1 VKTLVINGGSST
13 FKCWFQNISDDVPA
27 TLPIKGMEPLWSAR
41 ADWGQHSG
49 NAEVKISRSDGK
61 STTST
66 IQGDTP
72 AAILEPVLRALWQ
85 GETKAIDSPAEIAV
99 VGHRIVHGGAKYRE
113 SVLITPEVR
122 SGIAE
127 QAEFAPAHNRAQLEA
142 IRTVDRVVGTAVPQ
156 VAVFDTAFH
165 STLEP
170 RAYVYAG
177 PYSWLEQG
185 IRRYGFHGISVQY
198 ATRRSAE
205 LLNTSASELRL
216 IVCHLGN
223 GASVTAV
230 AGGRSVDTSM
240 GLTPLEGLMMGTRSG
255 SIDPSILVYLTR
267 RHGYNADQLDDILNR
282 QSGLLGVSGSSGD
295 MREILEAITLEAVQ
309 GGNQRARLAYDIYAH
324 RLVRVIGAMLGVLG
338 GVDAI
343 VFTGG
348 VGENCAPLRKDVCE
362 QFRFLGLKLNLTK
375 NDAPELDENI
385 AANDSP
391 VQVLVI
397 RADEDWEIAC
407 ECHRLANTGQFHSPE
422 PSRS

>member
-1 VKTLVINGGSST
+1 MKTLVINGGSST
-13 FKCWFQNISDDVPA
+13 FKIWFQNVPA
-27 TLPIKGMEPLWSAR
+27 SLPATHLDPLWSAR
-41 ADWGQHSG
+41 ADWTRHAGT
-49 NAEVKISRSDGK
+49 AEVKITPQSGK
-61 STTST
+61 STTSS
-66 IQGDTP
+66 IQGDAP
-72 AAILEPVLRALWQ
+72 DAILEPVLRALWQ
-85 GETKAIDSPAEIAV
+85 GETKVIDSPAEIAV
-99 VGHRIVHGGAKYRE
+99 VGHRIVHGGSKYRE

-122 SGIAE
+122 AGIAE
-127 QAEFAPAHNRAQLEA
+127 QAQFAPAHNRAQLEA

-177 PYSWLEQG
+177 PYSWLEEG

-205 LLNTSASELRL
+205 LLNTSASALRL

-230 AGGRSVDTSM
+230 AGGKSVDTSM

-255 SIDPSILVYLTR
+255 SIDPSILVYLIR
-267 RHGYNADQLDDILNR
+267 RHGYTADQIDNILNR
-282 QSGLLGVSGSSGD
+282 QSGLLGVSGLSGD
-295 MREILEAITLEAVQ
+295 MREILEEIE
-309 GGNQRARLAYDIYAH
+309 GGYQRARLAYDIYAH
-324 RLVRVIGAMLGVLG
+324 RLVRVIGAMLAVLG

-348 VGENCAPLRKDVCE
+348 VGENCAPLRKEVCE
-362 QFRFLGLKLNLTK
+362 QFGFLGLQL
-375 NDAPELDENI
+375 DAATNAAPHLDENI
-385 AANDSP
+385 ATSGSP

-407 ECHRLANTGQFHSPE
+407 ECRRLQPWISPAAT
-422 PSRS
+422 SST

>member
-1 VKTLVINGGSST
+1 MKTLVINGGSST
-13 FKCWFQNISDDVPA
+13 FKCWFQNLPA
-27 TLPIKGMEPLWSAR
+27 SLPEVRLEPLWSAR

-49 NAEVKISRSDGK
+49 NAEVKITRSGGE

-72 AAILEPVLRALWQ
+72 AAILEPVLRSLWQ
-85 GETKAIDSPAEIAV
+85 GATKAIDSPAEIEV
-99 VGHRIVHGGAKYRE
+99 VGHRIVHGGAKYRA
-113 SVLITPEVR
+113 SILITPEVR
-122 SGIAE
+122 AGIAE
-127 QAEFAPAHNRAQLEA
+127 QAQFAPAHNRAQLEA
-142 IRTVDRVVGTAVPQ
+142 IQTIDRVVGTAVPQ

-177 PYSWLEQG
+177 PYSWLDEG

-205 LLNTSASELRL
+205 LLNTSASALRL

-230 AGGRSVDTSM
+230 AGGKSMDTSM

-255 SIDPSILVYLTR
+255 SIDPSILVYLIR
-267 RHGYNADQLDDILNR
+267 RHGYTADQIDDILNR
-282 QSGLLGVSGSSGD
+282 QSGLLGVSGKSGD
-295 MREILEAITLEAVQ
+295 MRETLEAIQA
-309 GGNQRARLAYDIYAH
+309 GNQRARLAYDIYAH
-324 RLVRVIGAMLGVLG
+324 RLVREIGGMLGVLG

-348 VGENCAPLRKDVCE
+348 VGENCAPLRKEVCD
-362 QFRFLGLKLNLTK
+362 QFAFLGLKLDAAK
-375 NDAPELDENI
+375 NTAPELDQNI
-385 AANDSP
+385 ASNDSR

-407 ECHRLANTGQFHSPE
+407 ECHRLANAGQLHLQP
-422 PSRS
+422 

>member
-205 LLNTSASELRL
+205 LLNTSASALRL

-255 SIDPSILVYLTR
+255 SIDPSILVYLIR
-267 RHGYNADQLDDILNR
+267 RHGYSADQLDDILNR
-282 QSGLLGVSGSSGD
+282 QCGLLGVSGSSGD
-295 MREILEAITLEAVQ
+295 MREILKAIRD
-309 GGNQRARLAYDIYAH
+309 GNQQARLAYDIYAH

-362 QFRFLGLKLNLTK
+362 QFGFLGLKLDVAK
-375 NDAPELDENI
+375 NAAPELDENI
-385 AANDSP
+385 AASDSP

-407 ECHRLANTGQFHSPE
+407 ECLRLANTGQFHPAQ
-422 PSRS
+422 PSRA

>member
-1 VKTLVINGGSST
+1 
-13 FKCWFQNISDDVPA
+13 
-27 TLPIKGMEPLWSAR
+27 M
-41 ADWGQHSG
+41 
-49 NAEVKISRSDGK
+49 KITGPGGK

-66 IQGDTP
+66 IPGDTP
-72 AAILEPVLRALWQ
+72 AAILEPVLHALWE
-85 GETKAIDSPAEIAV
+85 GETKVIDSPAEIDV

-170 RAYVYAG
+170 LAYVYAG
-177 PYSWLEQG
+177 PYSWLEEG

-205 LLNTSASELRL
+205 LLKTSATAPRL

-230 AGGRSVDTSM
+230 AGGKSVDTSM

-255 SIDPSILVYLTR
+255 SIDPSILVYLIR
-267 RHGYNADQLDDILNR
+267 RHGYTADQLDNILNR
-282 QSGLLGVSGSSGD
+282 QSGLLGVSGLSGD
-295 MREILEAITLEAVQ
+295 MRETLEAIQA
-309 GGNQRARLAYDIYAH
+309 GNQRARLAYDIYAH
-324 RLVRVIGAMLGVLG
+324 RLVREIGGMLAVLG
-338 GVDAI
+338 GADAI
-343 VFTGG
+343 IFTGG

-362 QFRFLGLKLNLTK
+362 QFSFLGLKLDPAK
-375 NDAPELDENI
+375 NAAPELDENI
-385 AANDSP
+385 ATADSR

-407 ECHRLANTGQFHSPE
+407 ECHRLANAGRLQL
-422 PSRS
+422 

>member
-13 FKCWFQNISDDVPA
+13 FKCWFQDVPA
-27 TLPIKGMEPLWSAR
+27 SPSATRVEPLWSAR
-41 ADWGQHSG
+41 ADWGQHSK

-61 STTST
+61 SSTST
-66 IQGDTP
+66 IPGDIP

-85 GETKAIDSPAEIAV
+85 GETKVIDSPAEIAV
-99 VGHRIVHGGAKYRE
+99 VGHRIVHGGSKYRE
-113 SVLITPEVR
+113 SVLVTPEVR

-142 IRTVDRVVGTAVPQ
+142 IQTVDRVVGTSVPQ

-205 LLNTSASELRL
+205 LLNTSASGLRL

-230 AGGRSVDTSM
+230 AGGNSVDTSM

-255 SIDPSILVYLTR
+255 SIDPSILVYLIR
-267 RHGYNADQLDDILNR
+267 RHGYTADQIDDILNR
-282 QSGLLGVSGSSGD
+282 QSGLLGVSGLSGD
-295 MREILEAITLEAVQ
+295 MREILEAIQ
-309 GGNQRARLAYDIYAH
+309 SGNQRARLAYDIYAH
-324 RLVRVIGAMLGVLG
+324 RLVREVGGMLAVLG
-338 GVDAI
+338 GVDAV

-348 VGENCAPLRKDVCE
+348 VGENCAPLRQEVCE
-362 QFRFLGLKLNLTK
+362 QFGFLGLKLNLAK
-375 NDAPELDENI
+375 NAAPDLDENI
-385 AANDSP
+385 AATESR

-397 RADEDWEIAC
+397 RAEEDWEIAC
-407 ECHRLANTGQFHSPE
+407 ECRRLANTGQLGLQP
-422 PSRS
+422 

>member
-1 VKTLVINGGSST
+1 
-13 FKCWFQNISDDVPA
+13 
-27 TLPIKGMEPLWSAR
+27 
-41 ADWGQHSG
+41 
-49 NAEVKISRSDGK
+49 VKITRLGGK

-66 IQGDTP
+66 IPGETP
-72 AAILEPVLRALWQ
+72 AAILEPVLRALWE
-85 GETKAIDSPAEIAV
+85 GETKVIDSPAEIAV
-99 VGHRIVHGGAKYRE
+99 AGHRIVHGGAKYRA

-122 SGIAE
+122 TGIAE
-127 QAEFAPAHNRAQLEA
+127 QAEFAPAHNLAQLEA
-142 IRTVDRVVGTAVPQ
+142 IRTVDRAVGTALPQ

-165 STLEP
+165 STLEA

-205 LLNTSASELRL
+205 LLKTSASALRL

-230 AGGRSVDTSM
+230 AGGKSADTSM

-255 SIDPSILVYLTR
+255 SIDPSILVYLIR
-267 RHGYNADQLDDILNR
+267 RHGYTADQIDDILNR

-295 MREILEAITLEAVQ
+295 MRETLEAIQ
-309 GGNQRARLAYDIYAH
+309 GGNERARLAYSIYAH
-324 RLVRVIGAMLGVLG
+324 RLVREIGGMLAVLG

-348 VGENCAPLRKDVCE
+348 VGENCAPLRKDVCD
-362 QFRFLGLKLNLTK
+362 QLGFLGLKLNPAK
-375 NDAPELDENI
+375 NAAPELDENI
-385 AANDSP
+385 AISDSP

-407 ECHRLANTGQFHSPE
+407 ECHRLADAGQLQPT
-422 PSRS
+422 RL

>member
-13 FKCWFQNISDDVPA
+13 FKIWFQNVPA
-27 TLPIKGMEPLWSAR
+27 ALPATHLDPMWSAR
-41 ADWGQHSG
+41 ADWTRHAGT
-49 NAEVKISRSDGK
+49 AEVKITPPGGK
-61 STTST
+61 STTSS
-66 IQGDTP
+66 IQGDAP
-72 AAILEPVLRALWQ
+72 DAILEPVLRALWQ
-85 GETKAIDSPAEIAV
+85 GETKVIDSPAEIAV
-99 VGHRIVHGGAKYRE
+99 VGHRIVHGGSKYRE

-122 SGIAE
+122 AGIAE
-127 QAEFAPAHNRAQLEA
+127 QAQFAPAHNRAQLEA

-177 PYSWLEQG
+177 PYSWLEEG

-205 LLNTSASELRL
+205 LLNTSASALRL

-230 AGGRSVDTSM
+230 AGGKSVDTSM

-255 SIDPSILVYLTR
+255 SIDPSILVYLIR
-267 RHGYNADQLDDILNR
+267 RHGYTADQIDNILNR
-282 QSGLLGVSGSSGD
+282 QSGLLGVSGLSGD
-295 MREILEAITLEAVQ
+295 MREILEAIQ
-309 GGNQRARLAYDIYAH
+309 GRNQRARLAYDIYAH
-324 RLVRVIGAMLGVLG
+324 RLVRVIGAMLAVLG

-348 VGENCAPLRKDVCE
+348 VGENCAPLRKEVCE
-362 QFRFLGLKLNLTK
+362 QFGFLGLQLDAAK
-375 NDAPELDENI
+375 NAAPGVAQNATDENI
-385 AANDSP
+385 ATSGSP

-407 ECHRLANTGQFHSPE
+407 ECGRLANAGQLQP
-422 PSRS
+422 